1 MRNSR
6 TKKIALLGVMAILI
20 YAAIIIAVIGGT
32 GGFDRETAPSS
43 TPIVIPTISPTPT
56 PSPTPTNEP
65 GVVYVTGEKLC
76 DDYNSN
82 QVDAD
87 IKYKGRI
94 LEVSSTVDGVG
105 RDVLYGGKAFL
116 RMNCGLITDVWCYF
130 DKAYE
135 SQLVSVYEGDSVSV
149 RGICTGKNL
158 LSKRIVLHPCTSV
171 KFLISE

>member
-1 MRNSR
+1 MRNSKR
-6 TKKIALLGVMAILI
+6 TRIALLGVMAILL
-20 YAAIIIAVIGGT
+20 YAAIVIAVIGGT
-32 GGFDRETAPSS
+32 GGFDSETAPSS
-43 TPIVIPTISPTPT
+43 TPTVIPTPT

-65 GVVYVTGEKLC
+65 GVVYVTAEKLC

-105 RDVLYGGKAFL
+105 RDVLQGGKAFL

-158 LSKRIVLHPCTSV
+158 LSKRIALNPCTSV